1 MIVNKNK
8 CLPWGFN
15 QSGEHTG
22 IQMRRLLCVCGGG
35 GSLYFRCLILTSI
48 APGVGIRKYFL
59 VEGTMGAET

>member
-1 MIVNKNK
+1 MGFQPEWGTNRNTDEEIIV
-8 CLPWGFN
+8 
-15 QSGEHTG
+15 
-22 IQMRRLLCVCGGG
+22 CVGG